1 MRTQLPFAPPYKGFY
16 PRGEYLWAKR
26 LGDILIDAKREAL
39 ELLKEMN
46 EVDIADELE
55 DFGDEDSILIFRLL
69 PKAMAADVFAYLS
82 PERQHTYVS
91 LLTDPELAYII
102 NDLYSDDA
110 VDFVEELPASVVKRV
125 LSVASEETRT
135 QINHLLQYPE
145 DSAGTVMT
153 TEFVGLKRNM
163 TVADAFGYIRRHGMD
178 KETIYTCYVT
188 NETRVLE
195 GVVTVKMLLLSTESQ
210 RIGEIMDENVIFAYA
225 TDERED
231 VANKVRKY
239 GLDALPVVD
248 NERRLVGIITVDDI
262 IEIVEQENTEDFQLM
277 AAIQP
282 SDELYLKTGPILHA
296 RRRIAWLVFLMI
308 SAIFTGLIIAVYEKA
323 LVLMPALMTAVPLL
337 MDTGGN
343 AGAQS
348 STLIIRSMA
357 LGELSA
363 KDWFRIV
370 WMETRVGLMAGS
382 TLAVGMYIVSIFAL
396 RRESTLALTISIT
409 LIVTVVLAKVIG
421 SMLPLVAKRIGIDPA
436 IMAAPLITTIVD
448 AGSLIVYF
456 SLAMVLLGL

>member
-1 MRTQLPFAPPYKGFY
+1 MLLLKQISEMLHDNK
-16 PRGEYLWAKR
+16 
-26 LGDILIDAKREAL
+26 KREAL
-39 ELLKEMN
+39 ELLKEMK
-46 EVDIADELE
+46 EVDIANEIE
-55 DFGDEDSILIFRLL
+55 EFGDEYSILIFRLL

-82 PERQHTYVS
+82 PERQQIYVS
-91 LLTDPELAYII
+91 LLTDPELAYIV

-125 LSVASEETRT
+125 LAVASEETRA

-188 NETRVLE
+188 DEKRVLE
-195 GVVTVKMLLLSTESQ
+195 GVVTIKMLLFATENQ

-231 VANKVRKY
+231 VAKKVRKY
-239 GLDALPVVD
+239 DLNAIPIVD
-248 NERRLVGIITVDDI
+248 NERRLVGIVTIDDI

-277 AAIQP
+277 AAMTP
-282 SDELYLKTGPILHA
+282 SDEMYLKTGVFLHA
-296 RRRIAWLVFLMI
+296 KRRMAWLFFLMI
-308 SAIFTGLIIAVYEKA
+308 SATFTAVIISEFEDAF
-323 LVLMPALMTAVPLL
+323 LLLPALAASIPMM

-343 AGAQS
+343 AGSQS

-357 LGELSA
+357 LGEISA
-363 KDWFRIV
+363 RNWLMVLWK
-370 WMETRVGLMAGS
+370 ETRVGILAGTLLGVINTVRLYITDRDLMLGVVTA
-382 TLAVGMYIVSIFAL
+382 
-396 RRESTLALTISIT
+396 IT
-409 LIVTVVLAKVIG
+409 LVATVVMAKTIG
-421 SMLPLVAKRIGIDPA
+421 SMLPLVAKRVGIDPA
-436 IMAAPLITTIVD
+436 LMAAPLITTIVD
-448 AGSLIVYF
+448 AGSLIIFF
-456 SLAMVLLGL
+456 SVATAMLGL

>member
-1 MRTQLPFAPPYKGFY
+1 MLDKVREFLSDNK
-16 PRGEYLWAKR
+16 
-26 LGDILIDAKREAL
+26 KREAL
-39 ELLKEMN
+39 ELLKEFN
-46 EVDIADELE
+46 EVDIANELE
-55 DFGDEDSILIFRLL
+55 ELGDEASVLIFRLL
-69 PKAMAADVFAYLS
+69 PKTMAADVFSYLS
-82 PERQHTYVS
+82 PERQQTYVS

-102 NDLYSDDA
+102 NELYSDDA
-110 VDFVEELPASVVKRV
+110 ADFVEELPASVVKRV
-125 LSVASEETRT
+125 LAVASEETRT
-135 QINHLLQYPE
+135 QINQLLQYPE

-195 GVVTVKMLLLSTESQ
+195 GVVTVKMLLLSTENQ
-210 RIGEIMDENVIFAYA
+210 RIGEIMDENVIFSYA

-239 GLDALPVVD
+239 DLEALPVVD
-248 NERRLVGIITVDDI
+248 NERRLVGIVTVDDI

-282 SDELYLKTGPILHA
+282 SDEMYLKTGSFVHA
-296 RRRIAWLVFLMI
+296 RRRFPWLVFLMV
-308 SAIFTGLIIAVYEKA
+308 SAILTGLIIAVYEEA
-323 LVLMPALMTAVPLL
+323 LVLMPALMSAVPLL

-348 STLIIRSMA
+348 STLIIRGIA

-363 KDWFRIV
+363 KDWVKII
-370 WMETRVGLMAGS
+370 WTEIRVGILTGS
-382 TLAVGMYIVSIFAL
+382 ALATGVYIVSIFILGRGAM
-396 RRESTLALTISIT
+396 LALTISLT
-409 LIVTVVLAKVIG
+409 LIVTVMLAKVIG
-421 SMLPLVAKRIGIDPA
+421 SMLPMVAKRIGIDPA

-448 AGSLIVYF
+448 AGSLFVYF
-456 SLAMVLLGL
+456 SLATILLRL